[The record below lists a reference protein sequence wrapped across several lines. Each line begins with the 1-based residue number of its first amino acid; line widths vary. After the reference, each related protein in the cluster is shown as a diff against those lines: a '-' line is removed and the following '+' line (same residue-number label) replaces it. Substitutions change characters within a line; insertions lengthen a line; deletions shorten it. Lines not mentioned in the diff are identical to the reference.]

1 MQRRSNARVFARRC
15 TYVVRKGD
23 SVDQI
28 IDFLTSKS
36 LAEMAADPRVLFG
49 TAVIFV
55 LAVLFRWKYVLI
67 FLFAI
72 GATMT
77 VLRYTGGGGSSE
89 LVVDRSML
97 LFIGGT
103 IVIAIVLIYF
113 LFIRD

>member
-1 MQRRSNARVFARRC
+1 
-15 TYVVRKGD
+15 
-23 SVDQI
+23 VDQI
-28 IDFLTSKS
+28 IEFLASKT

-49 TAVIFV
+49 TVVVFV
-55 LAVLFRWKYVLI
+55 LAILFRWKYVLL

-77 VLRYTGGGGSSE
+77 VLRFTGGGGTSE
-89 LVVDRSML
+89 LIVDRSMM

-113 LFIRD
+113 VFIRD

>member
-1 MQRRSNARVFARRC
+1 
-15 TYVVRKGD
+15 
-23 SVDQI
+23 VDQI
-28 IDFLTSKS
+28 IEFLTSKS

-49 TAVIFV
+49 AVVLFV
-55 LAVLFRWKYVLI
+55 LAVLFRWKYVLL

-77 VLRYTGGGGSSE
+77 VLRYTGGGGTSDMI
-89 LVVDRSML
+89 VDRSMM

>member
-1 MQRRSNARVFARRC
+1 
-15 TYVVRKGD
+15 
-23 SVDQI
+23 VDQI
-28 IDFLTSKS
+28 IDFLTSKT

-49 TAVIFV
+49 TVVIFV
-55 LAVLFRWKYVLI
+55 LAVLFRWKYVLLV
-67 FLFAI
+67 LFAI

-89 LVVDRSML
+89 IIVDQGMM

>member
-1 MQRRSNARVFARRC
+1 
-15 TYVVRKGD
+15 
-23 SVDQI
+23 VDQI

-36 LAEMAADPRVLFG
+36 LAEMAADPRILFG
-49 TAVIFV
+49 TAVLFV
-55 LAVLFRWKYVLI
+55 LAILFRWKYVLL

-77 VLRYTGGGGSSE
+77 VLRYTGGGGTSE
-89 LVVDRSML
+89 TIVDRNML

-113 LFIRD
+113 VFIRD

>member
-1 MQRRSNARVFARRC
+1 M
-15 TYVVRKGD
+15 
-23 SVDQI
+23 DQI

-55 LAVLFRWKYVLI
+55 LAVLFRWKYVLL

-72 GATMT
+72 GATMA
-77 VLRYTGGGGSSE
+77 VLRYTGEGGSSE
-89 LVVDRSML
+89 IVVDRSMM

>member
-1 MQRRSNARVFARRC
+1 
-15 TYVVRKGD
+15 
-23 SVDQI
+23 VDQI

-49 TAVIFV
+49 TAVVFV
-55 LAVLFRWKYVLI
+55 VAVLFRWKYVLL

-77 VLRYTGGGGSSE
+77 VLRYTGGGGTSDTI
-89 LVVDRSML
+89 VDRNMI

-103 IVIAIVLIYF
+103 IVIAVVLIYF
-113 LFIRD
+113 VFIRD

>member
-1 MQRRSNARVFARRC
+1 M
-15 TYVVRKGD
+15 
-23 SVDQI
+23 DQI
-28 IDFLTSKS
+28 IDFLTSKT

-49 TAVIFV
+49 TVVLFV
-55 LAVLFRWKYVLI
+55 LAVLFRWKYVLLV
-67 FLFAI
+67 LFAI

-77 VLRYTGGGGSSE
+77 VLRYTGGGGSSD

>member
-1 MQRRSNARVFARRC
+1 MSTEHRPEG
-15 TYVVRKGD
+15 GD

-28 IDFLTSKS
+28 IDFLTSKT

-55 LAVLFRWKYVLI
+55 LAVLFRWKYVLL

-72 GATMT
+72 GATMA

-89 LVVDRSML
+89 IVVDRSMM

>member
-1 MQRRSNARVFARRC
+1 M
-15 TYVVRKGD
+15 
-23 SVDQI
+23 DQI
-28 IDFLTSKS
+28 INFLTSKS
-36 LAEMAADPRVLFG
+36 LAEMAADPRILFG

-55 LAVLFRWKYVLI
+55 LAVLFRWKYVLL

-72 GATMT
+72 GATMA
-77 VLRYTGGGGSSE
+77 VLRYSGGGGTSE
-89 LVVDRSML
+89 IVVDRSMM

>member
-1 MQRRSNARVFARRC
+1 M
-15 TYVVRKGD
+15 
-23 SVDQI
+23 DQI
-28 IDFLTSKS
+28 IEFLASKT

-49 TAVIFV
+49 TVVIFV
-55 LAVLFRWKYVLI
+55 LAVLFRWKYVLL

-77 VLRYTGGGGSSE
+77 VLRYTSGGGSSE
-89 LVVDRSML
+89 MVVDRSMM

-113 LFIRD
+113 VFIRD